1 MGEQTRTIIL
11 LIVAIIGIPTSIFGL
26 IKVYIEYRKEKKGNN
41 EKSGMN
47 NDNHVSITIN
57 NSNVDKLNQKD
68 DSIILKDEY
77 ISVFAEKGRIHHE
90 KIKIENLENEKIKGE
105 VFWTKIIYIV

>member
-77 ISVFAEKGRIHHE
+77 ISVFA
-90 KIKIENLENEKIKGE
+90 
-105 VFWTKIIYIV
+105 